1 MHWRFLIV
9 PVGTLRETLRV
20 GNWLRPRSLSRKRL
34 CFSILVFVQSSK
46 KLLFFAFYG
55 FYLIACASMH
65 FAVAYNDFEILLNCV
80 PENIEV
86 LKESFQP
93 FLWPLLS
100 FSTLIQVSKKL
111 ISPLEVVWKSF
122 SLVFFAVSSFSST
135 LKLFVM
141 DICEVGS

>member
-1 MHWRFLIV
+1 
-9 PVGTLRETLRV
+9 
-20 GNWLRPRSLSRKRL
+20 
-34 CFSILVFVQSSK
+34 
-46 KLLFFAFYG
+46 
-55 FYLIACASMH
+55 MH